1 MIKLITKIT
10 KEKRTRSTLR
20 IKFYALKALAF
31 ASAAVVAGGCGALIF
46 FIFQQ
51 GFQTL
56 DARLFFGDTPPLEAI
71 LHAAPVWEGIWP
83 AFAGTFCLVALTML
97 MALVPGIG
105 CGLFLARYSESGLA
119 RALSSGIELLASVP
133 SIVMGLF
140 GFVLIIALRR
150 TIAPDATTSIALAA
164 FCLALLVMPALV
176 VTTRASIE
184 SLPPMLEITGASLGF
199 SHNAI
204 MLRLLVPAA
213 ARGILGG
220 VMLAMG
226 RAAEDTAVIM
236 LTGVVVNSG
245 LPAGL
250 ASKFEALPFLIYYTA
265 AQYADESELLRGFG
279 ASLVLLMLSAAL
291 MGAAWLCQRGME
303 RRFRGN

>member
-1 MIKLITKIT
+1 MKAMRKRLFFAGVMSRAAALI
-10 KEKRTRSTLR
+10 
-20 IKFYALKALAF
+20 
-31 ASAAVVAGGCGALIF
+31 VVGSCGALIF
-46 FIFQQ
+46 FIFMQ
-51 GFQTL
+51 GAPTL
-56 DARLFFGDTPPLEAI
+56 EMKLFFGDTPPAEAI
-71 LHAAPVWEGIWP
+71 FGAAPVWEGIWP
-83 AFAGTFCLVALTML
+83 ALAGTFCLVALTML

-105 CGLFLARYSESGLA
+105 CGIFLARRRKSRLTDFLA
-119 RALSSGIELLASVP
+119 AAIELLASVP

-140 GFVLIIALRR
+140 GFVLILALRR

-176 VTTRASIE
+176 VTTRSSIE
-184 SLPPMLEITGASLGF
+184 SLPPMIEITGASLGF
-199 SHNAI
+199 SENAI
-204 MLRLLVPAA
+204 LLKLLLPAA

-220 VMLAMG
+220 IMLSMG

-250 ASKFEALPFLIYYTA
+250 GSKFEALPFLIYYTA

-279 ASLVLLMLSAAL
+279 ASLVLLILSALL
-291 MGAAWLCQRGME
+291 MGASWLCQRSME
-303 RRFRGN
+303 RRWRGN